1 MPSPVSYSQATLDT
15 WTVIRFLHLLG
26 IAFFV
31 GGQLMLVTVVTPAL
45 RGQDPQLMRAAAK
58 RFGIGSG
65 VALLVT
71 IATGAAMASHFH
83 RWGDSTLHWKIGLLV
98 AVFILTGLHTKTPY
112 TRALSLATLGLSLVI
127 VFLGVALAH

>member
-1 MPSPVSYSQATLDT
+1 MDT
-15 WTVIRFLHLLG
+15 WTVIRFLHLLA

-45 RGQDPQLMRAAAK
+45 RGQDPELMRTAAK
-58 RFGIGSG
+58 RFGIGSA
-65 VALLVT
+65 VALLVI
-71 IATGAAMASHFH
+71 IATGAAMASHFQ
-83 RWGDSTLHWKIGLLV
+83 RWGDSKLHWKIGLLV

-112 TRALSLATLGLSLVI
+112 TRALSLATLAITIVI

>member
-1 MPSPVSYSQATLDT
+1 VDT
-15 WTVIRFLHLLG
+15 WTAVRFLHLLG

-45 RGQDPQLMRAAAK
+45 RGQDPALMRTAAK
-58 RFGIGSG
+58 RFGIGSA
-65 VALLVT
+65 VALLVI
-71 IATGAAMASHFH
+71 IASGAAMASPFD

-127 VFLGVALAH
+127 LLLGVALAH

>member
-1 MPSPVSYSQATLDT
+1 VDT
-15 WTVIRFLHLLG
+15 WTALRFLHLLG

-45 RGQDPQLMRAAAK
+45 RGQGPALMRTAAK
-58 RFGIGSG
+58 RFGIGSA
-65 VALLVT
+65 VALLVI
-71 IATGAAMASHFH
+71 IASGAAMASHFD

-127 VFLGVALAH
+127 LLLGVALAH

>member
-1 MPSPVSYSQATLDT
+1 VDT
-15 WTVIRFLHLLG
+15 WSAVRFLHLLG

-45 RGQDPQLMRAAAK
+45 GGQDPALMRTAAK
-58 RFGIGSG
+58 RFGIGSA
-65 VALLVT
+65 VALLVI
-71 IATGAAMASHFH
+71 IASGAAMASHFD

-127 VFLGVALAH
+127 LLLGVALAH

>member
-1 MPSPVSYSQATLDT
+1 MDT
-15 WTVIRFLHLLG
+15 WTVVRFLHLMA

-31 GGQLMLVTVVTPAL
+31 GGQLMLATVVTPAL
-45 RGQDPQLMRAAAK
+45 RGQDPALMRTAAK
-58 RFGIGSG
+58 RFGIGSA
-65 VALLVT
+65 VALAVI

-98 AVFILTGLHTKTPY
+98 VVFILTGLHTKTPY
-112 TRALSLATLGLSLVI
+112 TRALSLAVLGLSIII

>member
-1 MPSPVSYSQATLDT
+1 VDT
-15 WTVIRFLHLLG
+15 WTAVRFLHLLG

-45 RGQDPQLMRAAAK
+45 RGQDRVLMRTAAK
-58 RFGIGSG
+58 RFGIGSA
-65 VALLVT
+65 VALLV
-71 IATGAAMASHFH
+71 IVASGAAMASHFH

-112 TRALSLATLGLSLVI
+112 TRALSLATLGLSVVI
-127 VFLGVALAH
+127 LLLGVALAH